1 MGKWWRTLHAIFR
14 SATDLS
20 ENDLSFERTED
31 DKTEFDWKRSTVEL
45 QKAESLGLP
54 LTFTM
59 PVPWPIRPSE
69 AFSIS

>member
-1 MGKWWRTLHAIFR
+1 MEEERRTFHSIFR

-20 ENDLSFERTED
+20 EDDLSFERSED
-31 DKTEFDWKRSTVEL
+31 DETEIDWEPSTSEIRKTESFR
-45 QKAESLGLP
+45 LP

-69 AFSIS
+69 AFIIS